1 MAMKP
6 ITRIICLSAVVLAG
20 GPWIHGALAQ
30 DTAPLSTTPPAS
42 PQALSDVAAAPV
54 SDFASNHDVA
64 DWTPVSA
71 DTLDDMRGG
80 FDLGNGLMASF
91 GIDRAV
97 YVNGNLVTSTSFN
110 IPDIS
115 HITTAQA
122 AAMNSALGSVSLT
135 QIGPNNTFDPT
146 ALGQT
151 TAATVIQNTLNHQ
164 NIQSITTVNA
174 SVNSLNVFRQAN
186 FQNALQ
192 QAQLQSLGH

>member
-6 ITRIICLSAVVLAG
+6 ITRVICLSMVLLASS
-20 GPWIHGALAQ
+20 PWIHGALAQ
-30 DTAPLSTTPPAS
+30 DTVALSSAPPAS
-42 PQALSDVAAAPV
+42 PQALSEVAPAPVGDATGNNDVAGWAPV
-54 SDFASNHDVA
+54 SAE
-64 DWTPVSA
+64 
-71 DTLDDMRGG
+71 TLDDTRGG
-80 FDLGNGLMASF
+80 FDLGNGLVASF

-110 IPDIS
+110 VPDIA
-115 HITTAQA
+115 HMTTAQA
-122 AAMNSALGSVSLT
+122 AAMSSALSSISLT
-135 QIGPNNTFDPT
+135 QIGPNNTFDPS

-151 TAATVIQNTLNHQ
+151 SAGTVIQNTLNHQ

-192 QAQLQSLGH
+192 QTELQSLGH

>member
-1 MAMKP
+1 MKP
-6 ITRIICLSAVVLAG
+6 ITRVICLSVVLLASS
-20 GPWIHGALAQ
+20 PWVHGALAQ
-30 DTAPLSTTPPAS
+30 DTVALSSAPPAS

-54 SDFASNHDVA
+54 SDAAGNNDVA
-64 DWTPVSA
+64 GWAPVSA
-71 DTLDDMRGG
+71 ETLDDTRGG
-80 FDLGNGLMASF
+80 FDLGNGLVASF

-110 IPDIS
+110 VPDIA
-115 HITTAQA
+115 HMTTMQA
-122 AAMNSALGSVSLT
+122 AAMNSALSSISVT
-135 QIGPNNTFDPT
+135 QIGPNNTFDPS

-151 TAATVIQNTLNHQ
+151 SAGTVIQNTLNHQ

-192 QAQLQSLGH
+192 QTELQSLGH